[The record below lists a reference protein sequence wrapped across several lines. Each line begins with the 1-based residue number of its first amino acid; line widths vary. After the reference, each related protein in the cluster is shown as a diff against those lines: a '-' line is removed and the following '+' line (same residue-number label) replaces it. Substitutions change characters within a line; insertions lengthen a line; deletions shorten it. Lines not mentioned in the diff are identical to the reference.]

1 MPYLINQTTCI
12 AMFYRGFKILMKLV
26 LRVFFRKVY
35 LSGASQIPADQPVI
49 LACNHPNS
57 FLDAVLLAVLLP
69 RPLHFLA
76 RSDVFD
82 TPVKRWLL
90 CRLHLMPIYRLE
102 EGTEHLHRNEETFAR
117 CYQILKNKGAVLIFS
132 EGVCV
137 LEKRLRPLRKGTA
150 RLAFATEASH
160 QFNLHLQV
168 VPVGINY
175 TYPNR
180 FRQEVMIG
188 VGAPIT
194 VGPWQHLYLT
204 HPGKAIRE
212 FNHLLRQELEQH
224 IISIPFQEQEAPAE
238 AAFRQSR
245 AASTDF
251 FSPAWFSASRSR
263 LSAEQEIARQVALGA
278 VPGPGMA
285 EASSGEPGPPKKP
298 FWPSR
303 PTLLLSLAVALPGLA
318 LNGLPLA
325 LAWLITRKKVTK
337 REFYASVLMAVGLLL
352 YLIYWLSVTAGAA
365 LVWGWKGIA
374 LSLLIP
380 LSAYPALFWT
390 DQYRLWKLA
399 SAVSHDL
406 MRYPVK
412 A

>member
-1 MPYLINQTTCI
+1 
-12 AMFYRGFKILMKLV
+12 MFYRGLKLLMKLV

-35 LSGASQIPADQPVI
+35 LSGASQIPAGQPVI

-90 CRLHLMPIYRLE
+90 SRLHLMPIYRLE
-102 EGTEHLHRNEETFAR
+102 EGASHLHRNEETFDR
-117 CYQILKNKGAVLIFS
+117 CYEILKNNGMVLIFS
-132 EGVCV
+132 EGICV

-150 RLAFATEASH
+150 RLAFGAEANH

-168 VPVGINY
+168 VPVGLNY
-175 TYPNR
+175 TYPSR

-188 VGAPIT
+188 VGAPVA
-194 VGPWQHLYLT
+194 VGKWQHRYLT
-204 HPGKAIRE
+204 QPGKAIRE
-212 FNHLLRQELEQH
+212 FNEVLRRELEKQ
-224 IISIPFQEQEAPAE
+224 IISIPFKEQEAAAE
-238 AAFRQSR
+238 AAFRLSR
-245 AASTDF
+245 AASADF
-251 FSPAWFSASRSR
+251 FSAAWLSASRSR
-263 LSAEQEIARQVALGA
+263 LRAEQEMARQLALGRVSGHDRPEA
-278 VPGPGMA
+278 H
-285 EASSGEPGPPKKP
+285 ASSARLPGKP
-298 FWPSR
+298 FRPSR
-303 PTLLLSLAVALPGLA
+303 PRLLLALALALPGLA

-325 LAWLITRKKVTK
+325 LAWLITRKKVRK

-352 YLIYWLSVTAGAA
+352 YLVYWLSVAAGAG
-365 LVWGWKGIA
+365 LVWGWKGTA

-380 LSAYPALFWT
+380 LSGYPALLWL
-390 DQYRLWKLA
+390 DQYRLWKLGA
-399 SAVSHDL
+399 ALLHPL
-406 MRYPVK
+406 IRYPVK